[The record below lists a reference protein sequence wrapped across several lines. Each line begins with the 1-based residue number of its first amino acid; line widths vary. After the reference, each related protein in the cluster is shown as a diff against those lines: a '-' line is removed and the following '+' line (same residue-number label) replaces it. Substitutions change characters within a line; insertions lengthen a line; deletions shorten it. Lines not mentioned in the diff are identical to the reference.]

1 MFILLPIWF
10 LSWAVLMPL
19 TSVKTSVPPLSG
31 LDMFTFGNI
40 APDKE
45 ARYAGQLIL
54 AWIFTFWIL
63 WNLKKEMK
71 HFVLT
76 RQFWLMDPRNAAC
89 PQANTVLITGVPARF
104 LTEAAITKLFS
115 HLPGGVR
122 KVWLNRDLKDM
133 PEIYDRRLSACNK
146 LESAETSLI
155 GLATKLHNKKLK
167 EAAKAAKKSG
177 KPVDQSS
184 GNGSDDRPLTEPS
197 IGDAEQDITL
207 AEKLVPK
214 EKRPTHRLPA
224 GFMPFALPFI
234 GKKVD
239 TIEWAREEIDKTTK
253 ELEERRKVLAQDIAK
268 TSEAPPAETAHPDD
282 DVAEPEEDKEHPS
295 QTYPPLNSA
304 FVLFNKQI
312 AAHLALQS
320 LTHHQPYRMTG
331 KFVNVS
337 PDDIIWSN
345 LNMNP
350 YEARVRKAISWAI
363 TAALIIFWA
372 IPVAFVGFVSNIH
385 ALCAQYSWLNWI
397 CNLPKVV
404 VGIIS
409 GILPPVLLAVLM
421 MLLPIVLRLLSK
433 FEGVP
438 QRTGVELSLMT
449 RFFLFQVVHS
459 FLIVTFSSGIIA
471 ALPGLLNDPT
481 SIPTILA
488 QNLPQASTFFLTYI
502 ILQGLTGVASG
513 FLTIV
518 PLIVYY
524 VKLILLGSTPRSVFG
539 IKYTGRSVQWGTLWP
554 GITLLVVITL
564 SYSVIAPIINGLACA
579 SFFLFYLL
587 YKYLF
592 IWQLEQPRSD
602 ETGGLFYPKAL
613 QHIFVGLYLQ
623 QVCLAALF
631 FLAQNDNQKPGAI
644 PEGALMVV
652 LIVITAF
659 FHMILNNSYGPLLH
673 ALPLSLAEKLGGLP
687 DTPEQGSVS
696 ENDGKEKT
704 AGPSVPA
711 PSQAAKGKATSIEE
725 AEEGGP
731 SDADDADETS
741 LKGLTDDNGPQE
753 FDHPASIEPQ
763 RVIWL
768 PRDTLGLGQAE
779 EAAIRERGIDVSTQ
793 GAVMNGKGNVDVSSA
808 PPE

>member
-1 MFILLPIWF
+1 M
-10 LSWAVLMPL
+10 SVLR
-19 TSVKTSVPPLSG
+19 SQVS
-31 LDMFTFGNI
+31 FTYTHGF
-40 APDKE
+40 
-45 ARYAGQLIL
+45 
-54 AWIFTFWIL
+54 
-63 WNLKKEMK
+63 
-71 HFVLT
+71 
-76 RQFWLMDPRNAAC
+76 
-89 PQANTVLITGVPARF
+89 
-104 LTEAAITKLFS
+104 FS
-115 HLPGGVR
+115 
-122 KVWLNRDLKDM
+122 DLKDM

-449 RFFLFQVVHS
+449 RFFLFQVVVCLLQLS
-459 FLIVTFSSGIIA
+459 LFNLIATYLTTCIWAAFLPHRDFQFGHHRCS
-471 ALPGLLNDPT
+471 
-481 SIPTILA
+481 
-488 QNLPQASTFFLTYI
+488 
-502 ILQGLTGVASG
+502 
-513 FLTIV
+513 
-518 PLIVYY
+518 
-524 VKLILLGSTPRSVFG
+524 PRSSERSHIYPHYPCSELATGFHLLPHVSSTG
-539 IKYTGRSVQWGTLWP
+539 I
-554 GITLLVVITL
+554 
-564 SYSVIAPIINGLACA
+564 
-579 SFFLFYLL
+579 
-587 YKYLF
+587 
-592 IWQLEQPRSD
+592 
-602 ETGGLFYPKAL
+602 
-613 QHIFVGLYLQ
+613 
-623 QVCLAALF
+623 
-631 FLAQNDNQKPGAI
+631 
-644 PEGALMVV
+644 
-652 LIVITAF
+652 
-659 FHMILNNSYGPLLH
+659 
-673 ALPLSLAEKLGGLP
+673 
-687 DTPEQGSVS
+687 
-696 ENDGKEKT
+696 
-704 AGPSVPA
+704 
-711 PSQAAKGKATSIEE
+711 
-725 AEEGGP
+725 
-731 SDADDADETS
+731 
-741 LKGLTDDNGPQE
+741 
-753 FDHPASIEPQ
+753 
-763 RVIWL
+763 
-768 PRDTLGLGQAE
+768 PRD
-779 EAAIRERGIDVSTQ
+779 ER
-793 GAVMNGKGNVDVSSA
+793 
-808 PPE
+808 